1 MVKPAIIPTIF
12 MENIFC
18 RPNEIGELST
28 ISGRCP
34 LNERLAKIGK
44 ATERISD
51 GIATHHNKEKFSLMD
66 HFFTKIREIYRPNII
81 EMTSLVQI
89 TGNKLYDLLADC

>member
-1 MVKPAIIPTIF
+1 MVKPAMIPMIF

-18 RPNEIGELST
+18 SPNEIGELST
-28 ISGRCP
+28 IPGRCP

-51 GIATHHNKEKFSLMD
+51 GIATHHNKEKFTLMD
-66 HFFTKIREIYRPNII
+66 HFFTKIREI
-81 EMTSLVQI
+81 
-89 TGNKLYDLLADC
+89 